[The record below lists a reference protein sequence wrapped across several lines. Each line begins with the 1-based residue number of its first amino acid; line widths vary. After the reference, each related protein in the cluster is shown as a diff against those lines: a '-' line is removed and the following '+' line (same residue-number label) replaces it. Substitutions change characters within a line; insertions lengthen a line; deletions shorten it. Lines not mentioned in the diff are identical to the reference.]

1 MMIGRDLDRNT
12 VDEIN
17 AAEDLSSGPPWWRS
31 LRAAAGRV
39 ADEFIMG
46 LAVYGLSVYADP
58 GHHRAAPED
67 PAESRAVRAPER
79 AGSAGLNLALVG
91 VACEARRLLGD
102 RASEWMVTPSRLLD
116 GMTPAELAT
125 SPEGARV
132 VLHELRRARA
142 TIETATGSLTRRP
155 KRSSILGTSIL
166 ALALLAASGA
176 MASADHNLYPPGW
189 NKPDPNVPQSMFEFR
204 PGWGWNDSQRY
215 WPDQNTR
222 GMSAASRPNTE
233 APVIFGMVPG
243 GHRYHRLP

>member
-1 MMIGRDLDRNT
+1 
-12 VDEIN
+12 
-17 AAEDLSSGPPWWRS
+17 
-31 LRAAAGRV
+31 
-39 ADEFIMG
+39 
-46 LAVYGLSVYADP
+46 
-58 GHHRAAPED
+58 
-67 PAESRAVRAPER
+67 
-79 AGSAGLNLALVG
+79 
-91 VACEARRLLGD
+91 
-102 RASEWMVTPSRLLD
+102 MVTPSRLLD

-132 VLHELRRARA
+132 VLHELRRASA

-176 MASADHNLYPPGW
+176 MASADHNFYPPGW

-222 GMSAASRPNTE
+222 GMSATSRPNTE